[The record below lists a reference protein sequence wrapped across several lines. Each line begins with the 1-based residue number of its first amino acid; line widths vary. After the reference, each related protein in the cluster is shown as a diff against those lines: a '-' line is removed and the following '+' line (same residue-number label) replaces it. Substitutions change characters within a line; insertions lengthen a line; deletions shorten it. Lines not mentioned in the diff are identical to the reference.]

1 MWTRVNISR
10 HPYNHPVTGIRFGL
24 RRNLPD
30 SAFLIFVLVLNLVP
44 WFPFIRNGAGGTQI
58 GYPSFGQDQMHYVAR
73 AHAIWQG
80 KNPAAAFIS
89 TASGIKD
96 GLGNFAEYIFF
107 LPSKLIG
114 INRLPFP
121 DYFYSVLFI
130 SSFLSLASCY
140 YFFKFLTKSRIVG
153 ASVSLVFIYFSQ
165 FIDLS
170 GIHFPGIPIFNRWP
184 TPILHYFLIF
194 LLLRILLDPNLRYR
208 RVLGAFTFAFGF
220 YLYLYSWQ
228 TLAALIAGAILIS
241 IVTRNSN
248 EIKQLFVI
256 ALGGILLAMPAILE
270 ILQLVLSSRSEGLLQ
285 FVFRQEE
292 SRLPIK
298 DKMSYLLV
306 LFALVAWMRRKHTDQ
321 IILRFVFLCA
331 LAGLIV
337 SNQQVLTGRVVQP
350 GHFHWYFIAPALF
363 GCAALMILQNLK
375 FRKINLLAFL
385 ILIGIFGVNQ
395 VKALS
400 IAQGEARTQ
409 ITSGLSVGELKSL
422 QGIVFTQDPSV
433 LDQLASSYRD
443 GLYWHPFGIYYTG
456 SREVAEESVAFSAI
470 WHGPRSPV
478 QLTPLRISC
487 VDFNLD
493 PCSTARMLLG
503 SETDMNWFQFVAKG
517 NPIQQSLSN
526 PDSNLAKSL
535 RAASV
540 DPSLY
545 FRTVIADRNIETFVL
560 TEVASRSQQ
569 ELLGSDWKLIKNS
582 GKFWIYTKIT
592 S

>member
-1 MWTRVNISR
+1 
-10 HPYNHPVTGIRFGL
+10 
-24 RRNLPD
+24 
-30 SAFLIFVLVLNLVP
+30 VP
-44 WFPFIRNGAGGTQI
+44 WFPFIRNGGGRSQI
-58 GYPSFGQDQMHYVAR
+58 GYPSFGQDEMHYVAR

-89 TASGIKD
+89 TTSGVKD
-96 GLGNFAEYIFF
+96 GLGNFAEHIFF

-153 ASVSLVFIYFSQ
+153 ASVALVFIYFSQ
-165 FIDLS
+165 FVDLS
-170 GIHFPGIPIFNRWP
+170 GVHFPVIPMFNRWP

-208 RVLGAFTFAFGF
+208 RILGAFTFAFGF

-228 TLAALIAGAILIS
+228 TLTALIASAILIS

-248 EIKQLFVI
+248 EMKQLFI
-256 ALGGILLAMPAILE
+256 ITLGGILLAMPAILG
-270 ILQLVLSSRSEGLLQ
+270 ILQLVLSSRSEGLLR

-292 SRLPIK
+292 SHVPIT
-298 DKMSYLLV
+298 DKMSYLLC
-306 LFALVAWMRRKHTDQ
+306 LFALAAWIKRKHTNQ

-337 SNQQVLTGRVVQP
+337 SNQQVLTGKVIQP
-350 GHFHWYFIAPALF
+350 GHFHWYFIAPAF
-363 GCAALMILQNLK
+363 FSCAALMISQNLK
-375 FRKINLLAFL
+375 IRKINLLALL
-385 ILIGIFGVNQ
+385 ILIGIFGINQ

-400 IAQGEARTQ
+400 IAQEEARTQ
-409 ITSGLSVGELKSL
+409 ITSGLSVSELESL
-422 QGIVFTQDPSV
+422 QGTVFTQDPSV
-433 LDQLASSYRD
+433 LDQLATSYKD

-456 SREVAEESVAFSAI
+456 SRQVAEESVAFSAI
-470 WHGPRSPV
+470 WLGPRSPV
-478 QLTPLRISC
+478 QFTPLRISC
-487 VDFNLD
+487 FDFRLD

-503 SETDMNWFQFVAKG
+503 SETNMDWFQFVAKG
-517 NPIQQSLSN
+517 NPIQQSLGS
-526 PDSNLAKSL
+526 PDSKLAKSL
-535 RAASV
+535 RVASV
-540 DPSLY
+540 DPNFY
-545 FRTVIADRNIETFVL
+545 FRKVIADRNIQTFVL
-560 TEVASRSQQ
+560 TEVATQDQQ
-569 ELLGSDWKLIKNS
+569 ELLGPDWKLSKNT